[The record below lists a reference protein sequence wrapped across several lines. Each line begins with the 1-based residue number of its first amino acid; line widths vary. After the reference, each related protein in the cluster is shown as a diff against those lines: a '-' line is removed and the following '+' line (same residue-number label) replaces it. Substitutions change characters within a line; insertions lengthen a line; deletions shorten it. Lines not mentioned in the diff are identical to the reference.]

1 MSMNGVSGIPAWAAG
16 PGRPSV
22 RAQRLVAD
30 GALAA
35 LALAWVAS
43 SVAGA
48 PSDIAPDPARVLPLA
63 ARLFVDPSLA
73 QHTYVSLFR
82 VLVAVALALVA
93 GTALMIAA
101 RFLRLTRVLVAHR
114 LLPLLNAFP
123 TVGWALLALFW
134 FGVND
139 VAVIFVVVAILLPFT
154 MTNVWAGLLTLDEEV
169 YEMGRSF
176 TRDRLRRL
184 WLVVLPQLLPDLV
197 SSLRVSYGVGW
208 KVGIVAEVFGVTSG
222 LGYLMA
228 YARTVFDTAMLYAA
242 ILVIIILVFVADGLV
257 FARLERLVTRH
268 RADTAS
274 TTLAMEVPR

>member
-1 MSMNGVSGIPAWAAG
+1 LVVSGTPAWAIG

-22 RAQRLVAD
+22 RVQRIVAD

-35 LALAWVAS
+35 VALAWIVS
-43 SVAGA
+43 SAAGA
-48 PSDIAPDPARVLPLA
+48 PSDIAPDPARVLPLTA
-63 ARLFVDPSLA
+63 QLFVDPGLA
-73 QHTYVSLFR
+73 RHTYVSLFR
-82 VLVAVALALVA
+82 VVVAVAIAIVA
-93 GTALMIAA
+93 GTGLMIAA

-114 LLPLLNAFP
+114 LMPLLNAFP
-123 TVGWALLALFW
+123 TVGWALLAVFW

-139 VAVIFVVVAILLPFT
+139 LAVIFVVVAILLPFT
-154 MTNVWAGLLTLDEEV
+154 MANVWSGLLTLDEDV

-184 WLVVLPQLLPDLV
+184 RFIVLPQLLPDLV

-228 YARTVFDTAMLYAA
+228 YARTVFDTPLLYAA
-242 ILVIIILVFVADGLV
+242 ILAIIILVFVADGLV

-274 TTLAMEVPR
+274 TTLAVEVPT